1 MTESPDAVLIYI
13 PLMSKLHMRWNDIK
27 KTPRRELRGLLESLN
42 EYELLHA
49 MDGYDD
55 NDISNMAKNKP
66 SIRHTWHKYLE
77 QRAKFEEMVGK
88 KRHAPTF
95 SGMH

>member
-1 MTESPDAVLIYI
+1 MLDSPDAVMLYI
-13 PLMSKLHMRWNDIK
+13 PLMKELGMSWNEIK
-27 KTPRRELRGLLESLN
+27 NTPRSELECLLAAYTQHEN
-42 EYELLHA
+42 FHA